1 MLAHEQTSPYLLR
14 RDMRGKFSFELR
26 ARLYLRQGGE
36 GLHSHSLCPSLR
48 RQHARDN
55 SAERALPK
63 ELFGVDDRQ
72 PIGIDCHR
80 LRGSPF
86 FDRVPQRHVRDERGV
101 VQQGVCERRGGARLE
116 PSSNGFVFIAVAVS
130 SNDWT
135 IHYVRVAGDGAKERV
150 RNSRRHN
157 VLERRSQFVGIS
169 GARSYSGR
177 TSERA

>member
-1 MLAHEQTSPYLLR
+1 MLAHEQMPPYLLR

-26 ARLYLRQGGE
+26 ARLFLCQGGE

-55 SAERALPK
+55 SAERALPN

-72 PIGIDCHR
+72 PLGIDCHR
-80 LRGSPF
+80 LRGSPL

-116 PSSNGFVFIAVAVS
+116 PSGDRFVFIAVAVS

-135 IHYVRVAGDGAKERV
+135 IHYVAGDGAKERV

-157 VLERRSQFVGIS
+157 VLCNGGRSYVGIS
-169 GARSYSGR
+169 GALKHKNRL
-177 TSERA
+177 